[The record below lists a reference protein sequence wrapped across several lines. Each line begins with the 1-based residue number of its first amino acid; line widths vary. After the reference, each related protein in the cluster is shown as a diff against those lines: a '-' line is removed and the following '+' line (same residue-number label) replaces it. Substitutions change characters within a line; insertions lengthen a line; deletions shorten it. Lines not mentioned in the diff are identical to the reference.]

1 MRRHRAAAAALAASL
16 ALGGGPAAAQTSTPA
31 AQPSGSTVTVTVSQ
45 TGSDGSGL
53 AAILF
58 KDGNWQAG
66 LGSFV
71 ADVTGDPF
79 TMTET
84 IRDAAPFLDER
95 SLEDRPVAVVPPG
108 THNLVIWVAR
118 GLRSY
123 AAWTPQAPIDAVCLV
138 ELTISARAARSRCRY
153 RYRLVT
159 GPATSAPC
167 RAAWLEADPPTDPPN

>member
-1 MRRHRAAAAALAASL
+1 VRLEREVVMRRHWSATAVIAASL
-16 ALGGGPAAAQTSTPA
+16 ALGGGPAAAQSSAPA
-31 AQPSGSTVTVTVSQ
+31 TVPAGGTVTVTVQ
-45 TGSDGSGL
+45 QRGSDGSGL

-58 KDGNWQAG
+58 KDGDWQAG

-84 IRDAAPFLDER
+84 IRDAAPFLDQGSVDE
-95 SLEDRPVAVVPPG
+95 RPVAVIPPG

-118 GLRSY
+118 SLHSY

-138 ELTISARAARSRCRY
+138 ELTVREGSEVAVEVS
-153 RYRLVT
+153 VP
-159 GPATSAPC
+159 PADGSGYVSSLPSCVASG
-167 RAAWLEADPPTDPPN
+167 